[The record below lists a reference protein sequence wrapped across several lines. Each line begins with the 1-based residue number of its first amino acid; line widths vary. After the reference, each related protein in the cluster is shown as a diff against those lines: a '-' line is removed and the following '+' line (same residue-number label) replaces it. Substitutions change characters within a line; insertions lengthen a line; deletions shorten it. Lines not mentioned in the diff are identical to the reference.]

1 MKLKTTL
8 SKMEIENF
16 NNNSEDNSLNKDS
29 VIIEVITE
37 NFMSEVI
44 EKSKETPVIVDFWA
58 PWCEP
63 CKQLTPVIEKIVKE
77 KNGNVIL
84 AKMNI
89 DESPEVAQQLKIQSI
104 PAVMAFNDGQPIDG
118 FIGVQPENNIAE
130 FINKISSLKNSSTIE
145 ENITAGKK
153 YIDDEDLETA
163 ALVFSE
169 ILKIEPDNVSAKSLL
184 ARCLLR
190 SEQIDEAE
198 NIINNLPADA
208 ENNQDYVSV
217 RSEVEIVKNAKN
229 NPISNEQENE
239 IRGNIDKNPKNHQ
252 LRLELAKL
260 LLTKGENENAIN
272 ELLKI
277 IEFDPKWNEG
287 EARKQLIE
295 IFNILGNE
303 NILVIEGRKKLS
315 SMLFS

>member
-1 MKLKTTL
+1 
-8 SKMEIENF
+8 MEIEGL
-16 NNNSEDNSLNKDS
+16 NNNSQDASMNGNS

-37 NFMSEVI
+37 NFMSDVI
-44 EKSKETPVIVDFWA
+44 ERSKETPVIVDFWA

-104 PAVMAFNDGQPIDG
+104 PAVMAFSDGQPVDG
-118 FIGVQPENNIAE
+118 FIGVQPEKNIAE

-145 ENITAGKK
+145 ENIIAGKK
-153 YIDDEDLETA
+153 YIDDDDLETA

-169 ILKIEPDNVSAKSLL
+169 ILKIEPDNISAKSML

-190 SEQIDEAE
+190 SDQIDEAE
-198 NIINNLPADA
+198 NIIKNLPANA
-208 ENNQDYVSV
+208 ENNQDFISV
-217 RSEVEIVKNAKN
+217 RSEVEIFKNAKN
-229 NPISNEQENE
+229 NPISNEQEDE
-239 IRGNIDKNPKNHQ
+239 LRGDIDKNPKNHQ
-252 LRLELAKL
+252 LKLDLAKL
-260 LLTKGENENAIN
+260 LLAKGENENAIN

-277 IEFDPKWNEG
+277 IEFDPKWNDG

>member
-1 MKLKTTL
+1 
-8 SKMEIENF
+8 MEIESF
-16 NNNSEDNSLNKDS
+16 NNNSEDHSLNKDS

-37 NFMSEVI
+37 NFMTDVI

-63 CKQLTPVIEKIVKE
+63 CKQLTPVIEKIVRE

-104 PAVMAFNDGQPIDG
+104 PAVMAFNEGQPVDG
-118 FIGVQPENNIAE
+118 FIGVQPEKNITE

-145 ENITAGKK
+145 ENIIAGKK
-153 YIDDEDLETA
+153 YINDGDIETA
-163 ALVFSE
+163 SLVFSE
-169 ILKIEPDNVSAKSLL
+169 ILKIEPENISAKSML

-190 SEQIDEAE
+190 NNQIDEAE
-198 NIINNLPADA
+198 NIINNLPASA
-208 ENNQDYVSV
+208 ESNQDFISV
-217 RSEVEIVKNAKN
+217 RSEVEIFKNAKN
-229 NPISNEQENE
+229 NPISNEQEDKL
-239 IRGNIDKNPKNHQ
+239 RGDIDKNPNNQQ
-252 LRLELAKL
+252 LKLDLAKL
-260 LLTKGENENAIN
+260 LLAKGENENAIN

-277 IEFDPKWNEG
+277 IEFDPKWNDG

-303 NILVIEGRKKLS
+303 NILVTEGRKKLS
-315 SMLFS
+315 TMLFS

>member
-1 MKLKTTL
+1 
-8 SKMEIENF
+8 MEIESF
-16 NNNSEDNSLNKDS
+16 NNNSEDHSLNKNS
-29 VIIEVITE
+29 VIIEVLTE
-37 NFMSEVI
+37 NFISDVI
-44 EKSKETPVIVDFWA
+44 ERSKETPVIVDFWA

-104 PAVMAFNDGQPIDG
+104 PAVMAFNDGQPVDG
-118 FIGVQPENNIAE
+118 FIGVQPEKNITE
-130 FINKISSLKNSSTIE
+130 FINKISSLKNSSSIE
-145 ENITAGKK
+145 ENIIAGKK
-153 YIDDEDLETA
+153 YIDDGDIETA

-169 ILKIEPDNVSAKSLL
+169 ILKIEPKNISAKSML

-190 SEQIDEAE
+190 SGQIDEAE
-198 NIINNLPADA
+198 DIINNLPANS
-208 ENNQDYVSV
+208 ENNQDFVSV
-217 RSEVEIVKNAKN
+217 KSEVEVFKNAKN
-229 NPISNEQENE
+229 NPISNEQEAE
-239 IRGNIDKNPKNHQ
+239 LKRDIDKNPKNHQ
-252 LRLELAKL
+252 IRLDLAKL
-260 LLTKGENENAIN
+260 LLAKGENENAIN

-277 IEFDPKWNEG
+277 IEFDPQWNDG

-303 NILVIEGRKKLS
+303 DVLVIEGRKKLS

>member
-1 MKLKTTL
+1 
-8 SKMEIENF
+8 MEIESF
-16 NNNSEDNSLNKDS
+16 NNNSEDDSLNKDS

-37 NFMSEVI
+37 NFMSDVI
-44 EKSKETPVIVDFWA
+44 ERSKEIPVIVDFWA

-104 PAVMAFNDGQPIDG
+104 PAVMAFNDGQPVDG
-118 FIGVQPENNIAE
+118 FIGVQPEKNIAE
-130 FINKISSLKNSSTIE
+130 FINKISSLKNSSSIE
-145 ENITAGKK
+145 ENIVAGKK
-153 YIDDEDLETA
+153 YIDNGDIETA

-169 ILKIEPDNVSAKSLL
+169 ILKIEPENISAKSML

-190 SEQIDEAE
+190 SDQIDEAE
-198 NIINNLPADA
+198 DIIKNLPVNS
-208 ENNQDYVSV
+208 ENNQDFVSV
-217 RSEVEIVKNAKN
+217 RSEVEVFKNAKN
-229 NPISNEQENE
+229 NPISNEQEDE
-239 IRGNIDKNPKNHQ
+239 LRRDIDKNPKNHQ
-252 LRLELAKL
+252 IRLDLAKL
-260 LLTKGENENAIN
+260 LLAKGENENAIN

-277 IEFDPKWNEG
+277 IEFDPKWNDG

-303 NILVIEGRKKLS
+303 DILVIEGRKKLS

>member
-1 MKLKTTL
+1 
-8 SKMEIENF
+8 MEIESF
-16 NNNSEDNSLNKDS
+16 NNNSEDHSLNKDS

-37 NFMSEVI
+37 NFMSDVI
-44 EKSKETPVIVDFWA
+44 ERSKETPVIVDFWA

-63 CKQLTPVIEKIVKE
+63 CKQLTPVIEKIVRE

-104 PAVMAFNDGQPIDG
+104 PAVMAFNDGQPVDG
-118 FIGVQPENNIAE
+118 FIGVQPEKNITE
-130 FINKISSLKNSSTIE
+130 FINKISSLKNSSSIE
-145 ENITAGKK
+145 ENIIAGKK
-153 YIDDEDLETA
+153 YIDDGDIETA

-169 ILKIEPDNVSAKSLL
+169 ILKIEPENISAKSML

-190 SEQIDEAE
+190 SDQIDEAE
-198 NIINNLPADA
+198 DIINNLPANS
-208 ENNQDYVSV
+208 ENNQDFVSV
-217 RSEVEIVKNAKN
+217 RSEVEIFKNAKN
-229 NPISNEQENE
+229 NPISNEQEDE
-239 IRGNIDKNPKNHQ
+239 LRRDIDKNPKNHQ
-252 LRLELAKL
+252 MRLDLAKL
-260 LLTKGENENAIN
+260 LLAKGENENAIN

-277 IEFDPKWNEG
+277 IEFDPKWNDG

-303 NILVIEGRKKLS
+303 DILVIEGRKKLS

>member
-1 MKLKTTL
+1 
-8 SKMEIENF
+8 MEIESF
-16 NNNSEDNSLNKDS
+16 NNNSEDHSLNKDS

-37 NFMSEVI
+37 NFMSDVI
-44 EKSKETPVIVDFWA
+44 ERSKETPVIVDFWA

-104 PAVMAFNDGQPIDG
+104 PAVMAFNDGQPVDG
-118 FIGVQPENNIAE
+118 FIGVQPEKNITE
-130 FINKISSLKNSSTIE
+130 FINKISSLKNSSSIE
-145 ENITAGKK
+145 ENIIAGKK
-153 YIDDEDLETA
+153 YIDDGDIETA

-169 ILKIEPDNVSAKSLL
+169 ILKIEPENISAKSML

-190 SEQIDEAE
+190 SDQIDEAE
-198 NIINNLPADA
+198 DIINTLPPNS
-208 ENNQDYVSV
+208 ESNQDFVSV
-217 RSEVEIVKNAKN
+217 RSEVEVFKNAKN
-229 NPISNEQENE
+229 NPISNEQEDE
-239 IRGNIDKNPKNHQ
+239 LRRDIDKNPMNHQ
-252 LRLELAKL
+252 IRLDLAKL
-260 LLTKGENENAIN
+260 LLAKGENENAIN

-277 IEFDPKWNEG
+277 IEFNPKWNDG

>member
-1 MKLKTTL
+1 
-8 SKMEIENF
+8 MEIESF
-16 NNNSEDNSLNKDS
+16 NNNSEDHSLNKDS

-37 NFMSEVI
+37 NFMSDVI
-44 EKSKETPVIVDFWA
+44 ERSKETPVIVDFWA

-104 PAVMAFNDGQPIDG
+104 PAVMAFNDGQPVDG
-118 FIGVQPENNIAE
+118 FIGVQPEKNIIE
-130 FINKISSLKNSSTIE
+130 FINKISSLKNSSSIE
-145 ENITAGKK
+145 ENIIAGKK
-153 YIDDEDLETA
+153 YIDDGDIETA

-169 ILKIEPDNVSAKSLL
+169 ILKIEPENISAKSML

-190 SEQIDEAE
+190 SDQIDEAE
-198 NIINNLPADA
+198 DIINNLPPNS
-208 ENNQDYVSV
+208 ESNQDFVSV
-217 RSEVEIVKNAKN
+217 RSEVEVFKNAKN
-229 NPISNEQENE
+229 NPISNEQEDE
-239 IRGNIDKNPKNHQ
+239 LRRDIDKNPKNHQ
-252 LRLELAKL
+252 IRLDLAKL
-260 LLTKGENENAIN
+260 LLAKGENENAIN

-277 IEFDPKWNEG
+277 IEFDPKWNDG

-303 NILVIEGRKKLS
+303 DILVIEGRKKLS

>member
-1 MKLKTTL
+1 
-8 SKMEIENF
+8 MEIESF
-16 NNNSEDNSLNKDS
+16 NNNSEDHSLNKDS

-37 NFMSEVI
+37 NFMSDVI
-44 EKSKETPVIVDFWA
+44 ERSKETPVIVDFWA

-63 CKQLTPVIEKIVKE
+63 CKQLTPVIEKIIKE

-104 PAVMAFNDGQPIDG
+104 PAVMAFNDGQPVDG
-118 FIGVQPENNIAE
+118 FIGVQPEKNIIE
-130 FINKISSLKNSSTIE
+130 FINKISSLKNSSSIE
-145 ENITAGKK
+145 ENIIAGKK
-153 YIDDEDLETA
+153 YIDDGDIETA

-169 ILKIEPDNVSAKSLL
+169 ILKIEPENISAKSML

-190 SEQIDEAE
+190 SDQIDEAE
-198 NIINNLPADA
+198 DIINSLPPNS
-208 ENNQDYVSV
+208 ESNQDFVSV
-217 RSEVEIVKNAKN
+217 RSEVEVFKNAKN
-229 NPISNEQENE
+229 NPISNEQEDE
-239 IRGNIDKNPKNHQ
+239 LRRDIDKNPKNHQ
-252 LRLELAKL
+252 TRLDLAKL
-260 LLTKGENENAIN
+260 LLAKGENENAIS

-277 IEFDPKWNEG
+277 IEFDPKWNDG

-303 NILVIEGRKKLS
+303 DILVIEGRKKLS

>member
-1 MKLKTTL
+1 
-8 SKMEIENF
+8 MEIESF
-16 NNNSEDNSLNKDS
+16 NNNSEDHSLNKDS

-37 NFMSEVI
+37 NFMTDVI

-63 CKQLTPVIEKIVKE
+63 CKQLTPVIEKIVRE

-104 PAVMAFNDGQPIDG
+104 PAVMAFNEGQPVDG
-118 FIGVQPENNIAE
+118 FIGVQPEKNITE

-145 ENITAGKK
+145 ENIIAGKK
-153 YIDDEDLETA
+153 YINDGDIETA
-163 ALVFSE
+163 SLVFSE
-169 ILKIEPDNVSAKSLL
+169 ILKIEPENISAKSML

-190 SEQIDEAE
+190 NNQIDEAE
-198 NIINNLPADA
+198 NIINNLPTSA
-208 ENNQDYVSV
+208 ESNQDFISV
-217 RSEVEIVKNAKN
+217 RSEVEIFKNAKN
-229 NPISNEQENE
+229 NPISNEQEDKL
-239 IRGNIDKNPKNHQ
+239 RGDIDKNPNNQQ
-252 LRLELAKL
+252 LKLDLAKL
-260 LLTKGENENAIN
+260 LLAKGENENAIN

-277 IEFDPKWNEG
+277 IEFDPKWNDG

-303 NILVIEGRKKLS
+303 NILVTEGRKKLS
-315 SMLFS
+315 TMLFS

>member
-1 MKLKTTL
+1 
-8 SKMEIENF
+8 MEIESF
-16 NNNSEDNSLNKDS
+16 NNNSEDHSLNKDS

-37 NFMSEVI
+37 NFMTDVI

-63 CKQLTPVIEKIVKE
+63 CKQLTPVIEKIVRE

-104 PAVMAFNDGQPIDG
+104 PAVMAFNEGQPVDG
-118 FIGVQPENNIAE
+118 FIGVQPEKNITE

-145 ENITAGKK
+145 ENIIAGKK
-153 YIDDEDLETA
+153 YINDGDIETA
-163 ALVFSE
+163 SLVFSE
-169 ILKIEPDNVSAKSLL
+169 ILKIEPENISAKSML

-190 SEQIDEAE
+190 NNQIDEAE
-198 NIINNLPADA
+198 NIINNLPTSA
-208 ENNQDYVSV
+208 ESNQDFISV
-217 RSEVEIVKNAKN
+217 RSEVEIFKNAKN
-229 NPISNEQENE
+229 NPISNEQEGKL
-239 IRGNIDKNPKNHQ
+239 RGDIDKNPNNQQ
-252 LRLELAKL
+252 LKLDLAKL
-260 LLTKGENENAIN
+260 LLAKGENENAIN

-277 IEFDPKWNEG
+277 IEFDPKWNDG

-303 NILVIEGRKKLS
+303 NILVTEGRKKLS
-315 SMLFS
+315 TMLFS

>member
-1 MKLKTTL
+1 
-8 SKMEIENF
+8 MEIESF
-16 NNNSEDNSLNKDS
+16 NNNSEDHSLNKDS

-37 NFMSEVI
+37 NFMTDVI

-63 CKQLTPVIEKIVKE
+63 CKQLTPVIEKIVRE

-104 PAVMAFNDGQPIDG
+104 PAVMAFNEGQPVDG
-118 FIGVQPENNIAE
+118 FIGVQPEKNITE
-130 FINKISSLKNSSTIE
+130 FINKISSLKNSSAIE
-145 ENITAGKK
+145 ENIIAGKK
-153 YIDDEDLETA
+153 YINDGDIETA
-163 ALVFSE
+163 SLVFSE
-169 ILKIEPDNVSAKSLL
+169 ILKIEPENISAKSML

-190 SEQIDEAE
+190 NNQIDEAE
-198 NIINNLPADA
+198 NIINNLPTSA
-208 ENNQDYVSV
+208 ESNQDFISV
-217 RSEVEIVKNAKN
+217 RSEVEIFKNAKN
-229 NPISNEQENE
+229 NPISNEQEDE
-239 IRGNIDKNPKNHQ
+239 LRGDIDKNPNNQQ
-252 LRLELAKL
+252 LKLDLAKL
-260 LLTKGENENAIN
+260 LLAKGENENAIN

-277 IEFDPKWNEG
+277 IEFDPKWNDG

-303 NILVIEGRKKLS
+303 NILVTEGRKKLS
-315 SMLFS
+315 TMLFS

>member
-1 MKLKTTL
+1 
-8 SKMEIENF
+8 MEIESF
-16 NNNSEDNSLNKDS
+16 NNNSEDHSLNKDS
-29 VIIEVITE
+29 VIIEVMTE
-37 NFMSEVI
+37 NFMSDVI
-44 EKSKETPVIVDFWA
+44 ERSKETPVIVDFWA

-63 CKQLTPVIEKIVKE
+63 CKQLTPVIEKIVRE

-104 PAVMAFNDGQPIDG
+104 PAVMAFNDGQPVDG
-118 FIGVQPENNIAE
+118 FIGVQPEKNITE
-130 FINKISSLKNSSTIE
+130 FINKISSLKNSSSIE
-145 ENITAGKK
+145 ENIIAGKK
-153 YIDDEDLETA
+153 YIDDGDIETA

-169 ILKIEPDNVSAKSLL
+169 ILKIEPENISAKSML

-190 SEQIDEAE
+190 SDQIDEAE
-198 NIINNLPADA
+198 DIINNLPPNS
-208 ENNQDYVSV
+208 ESNQDFVSV
-217 RSEVEIVKNAKN
+217 RSEVEVFKNAKN
-229 NPISNEQENE
+229 NPISNEQEDE
-239 IRGNIDKNPKNHQ
+239 LRRDIDKNPKNHQ
-252 LRLELAKL
+252 IRLDLAKIL
-260 LLTKGENENAIN
+260 LAKGENENSIN

-277 IEFDPKWNEG
+277 IEFDPKWNDG

-303 NILVIEGRKKLS
+303 DILVIEGRKKLS

>member
-1 MKLKTTL
+1 
-8 SKMEIENF
+8 MEIESF
-16 NNNSEDNSLNKDS
+16 NNNSEDHSLNKDS
-29 VIIEVITE
+29 VIIEVMTE
-37 NFMSEVI
+37 NFMSDVI
-44 EKSKETPVIVDFWA
+44 ERSKETPVIVDFWA

-63 CKQLTPVIEKIVKE
+63 CKQLTPVIEKIVRE

-104 PAVMAFNDGQPIDG
+104 PAVMAFNDGQPVDG
-118 FIGVQPENNIAE
+118 FIGVQPEKNITE
-130 FINKISSLKNSSTIE
+130 FINKISSLKNSSSIE
-145 ENITAGKK
+145 ENIIAGKK
-153 YIDDEDLETA
+153 YIDDGDIETA

-169 ILKIEPDNVSAKSLL
+169 ILKIEPENISAKSML

-190 SEQIDEAE
+190 SDQIDEAE
-198 NIINNLPADA
+198 DIINNLPANS
-208 ENNQDYVSV
+208 ENNQDFVSV
-217 RSEVEIVKNAKN
+217 RSEVEVFKNAKN
-229 NPISNEQENE
+229 NPISNEQEDE
-239 IRGNIDKNPKNHQ
+239 LRRDIDKNPKNHQ
-252 LRLELAKL
+252 IRLDLAKL
-260 LLTKGENENAIN
+260 LLAKGENENAIN

-277 IEFDPKWNEG
+277 IEFDPKWNDG

-303 NILVIEGRKKLS
+303 DILVIEGRKKLS

>member
-1 MKLKTTL
+1 
-8 SKMEIENF
+8 MEIESF
-16 NNNSEDNSLNKDS
+16 NNNPEDHSLNKDS

-37 NFMSEVI
+37 NFMSDVI
-44 EKSKETPVIVDFWA
+44 ERSKETPVIVDFWA

-104 PAVMAFNDGQPIDG
+104 PAVMAFNDGQPVDG
-118 FIGVQPENNIAE
+118 FIGVQPEKNITE
-130 FINKISSLKNSSTIE
+130 FINKISSLKNSSSIE
-145 ENITAGKK
+145 ENIIAGKK
-153 YIDDEDLETA
+153 YIDDGDIETA

-169 ILKIEPDNVSAKSLL
+169 ILKIEPENISAKSML

-190 SEQIDEAE
+190 SDQIDEAE
-198 NIINNLPADA
+198 DIINNLPPNS
-208 ENNQDYVSV
+208 ENNQDFVSV
-217 RSEVEIVKNAKN
+217 RSEVEVFKNAKN
-229 NPISNEQENE
+229 NPISNEQEDE
-239 IRGNIDKNPKNHQ
+239 LRRDIDKNPKNHQ
-252 LRLELAKL
+252 MRLDLAKL
-260 LLTKGENENAIN
+260 LLAKGENENAIN

-277 IEFDPKWNEG
+277 IEFDPKWNDG

-303 NILVIEGRKKLS
+303 DIMVIEGRKKLS